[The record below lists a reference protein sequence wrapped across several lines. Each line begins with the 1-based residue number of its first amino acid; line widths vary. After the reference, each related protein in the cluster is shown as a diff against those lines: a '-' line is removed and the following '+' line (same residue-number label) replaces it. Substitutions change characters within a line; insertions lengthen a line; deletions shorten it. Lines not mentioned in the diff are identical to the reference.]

1 MSIIDTDNIT
11 PYNDGYMDGE
21 NNIKEEL
28 INNVS
33 NWLYENFYEHP
44 HEKNFICT
52 ESFKSMDKMIENFI
66 KYIS

>member
-33 NWLYENFYEHP
+33 NWLCQLLP
-44 HEKNFICT
+44 PKGWSLC
-52 ESFKSMDKMIENFI
+52 KG
-66 KYIS
+66 